1 MGGYVY
7 VMRSDRFRYF
17 LVHKIGISKYHPKKR
32 RTQIDESMAGGIK
45 IVFYH
50 YCIFP
55 KLVETCAHDFYGMLH
70 LRKTL
75 KRGSGRTEWQYGFS
89 SFSAVLIVL
98 FNLVHV
104 AFISLPIIGII
115 YLFTQNFNP

>member
-7 VMRSDRFRYF
+7 VMRSDRFRYL
-17 LVHKIGISKYHPKKR
+17 LVHKVGISKHHPRKR
-32 RTQIDESMAGGIK
+32 QIQIDESMAGSIK
-45 IVFYH
+45 CVFFH
-50 YCIFP
+50 YCLFP
-55 KLVETCAHDFYGMLH
+55 RTVEDCVHGFYGMLR

-104 AFISLPIIGII
+104 AFILMPVIALI
-115 YLFTQNFNP
+115 YFLTQNPI